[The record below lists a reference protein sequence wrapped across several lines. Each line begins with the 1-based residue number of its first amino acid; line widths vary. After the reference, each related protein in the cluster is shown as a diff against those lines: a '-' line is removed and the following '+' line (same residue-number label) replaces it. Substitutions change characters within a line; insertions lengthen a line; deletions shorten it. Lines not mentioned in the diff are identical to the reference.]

1 MTISI
6 PGASK
11 LALAGLLS
19 KKQRDDDKTKAAP
32 KAMQPYELARRFS
45 KTASQEV
52 VKPAKLNATEK
63 EDRER
68 LSSLRGALYS
78 KN

>member
-19 KKQRDDDKTKAAP
+19 KKQRDDDKTKSAP
-32 KAMQPYELARRFS
+32 QALHPPERARRFS
-45 KTASQEV
+45 KTATHEV